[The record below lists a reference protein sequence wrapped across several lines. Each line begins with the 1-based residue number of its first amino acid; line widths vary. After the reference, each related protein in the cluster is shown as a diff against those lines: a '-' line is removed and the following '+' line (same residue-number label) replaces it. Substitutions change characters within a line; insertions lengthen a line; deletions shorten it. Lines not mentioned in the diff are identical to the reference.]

1 MLVSNRDLQV
11 AVVQILES
19 RTHPKLKGVP
29 Y

>member
-1 MLVSNRDLQV
+1 MLFSNRDLQV